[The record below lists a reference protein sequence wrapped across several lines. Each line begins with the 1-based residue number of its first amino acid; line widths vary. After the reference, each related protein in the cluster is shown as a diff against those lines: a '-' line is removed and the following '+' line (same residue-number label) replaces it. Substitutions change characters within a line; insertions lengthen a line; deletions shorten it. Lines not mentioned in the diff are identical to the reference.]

1 MAQSDKPNLPDSE
14 ETGSAGSAAA
24 PTRAKSKPKGKRKRK
39 SKQLP
44 PYNVV
49 LLDDNDHTY
58 EYVIEML
65 RSIFA
70 HPEARAYQMAKEVDQ
85 NGRVIVFT
93 THRELAELK
102 RDQIHSWGMDWR
114 IASCK
119 GSMSATIEPAAGE

>member
-1 MAQSDKPNLPDSE
+1 MAQSDKPDRTPD
-14 ETGSAGSAAA
+14 TGATAA
-24 PTRAKSKPKGKRKRK
+24 PPAPAKAKAKPASKKKRK

-44 PYNVV
+44 PYNVI

-58 EYVIEML
+58 DYVIEML

-70 HPEARAYQMAKEVDQ
+70 HPEPRALQMAKEVDDS
-85 NGRVIVFT
+85 GRVIVFT

-102 RDQIHSWGMDWR
+102 RDQIHAWGLDWR

-119 GSMSATIEPAAGE
+119 GSMSAKIEPAAG